1 MIAVDSSVWIDFFRG
16 NATPAVQRFRQLLA
30 EGVAQIIVPDLVLY
44 EVLRGFRHEREFR
57 QAKALM
63 QALKIEP
70 AMGENLALQ
79 AAEHYRHMCA
89 AGYTVKS
96 AIDILLG
103 AFCLEN
109 GYTLLHQDRDFDM
122 MHALRGLRV
131 LTVTI

>member
-1 MIAVDSSVWIDFFRG
+1 MIVVDSSVWIDFFRG
-16 NATPAVQRFRQLLA
+16 NATPAVQRFRQLMA

-63 QALKIEP
+63 QALKSEP
-70 AMGENLALQ
+70 AVGENLALQ

-96 AIDILLG
+96 AVDILLG

-109 GYTLLHQDRDFDM
+109 GYTLLHQDRDFDS
-122 MHALRGLRV
+122 MHVMRGLRV
-131 LTVTI
+131 LALTS